1 MADLFWPKGYQR
13 MPRTPGTTA
22 VLILVFGLG
31 ISCAQAE
38 LQVSPTAISLD
49 RPEASQQILVTE
61 VDGERRRDVT
71 REARYEIATPTVA
84 TITADGLIRPTGE
97 GTTPLSVKFG
107 DKTVTLPIAV
117 SGLQHPV
124 PVSFSYEVVPIL
136 TKGRCNAGG
145 CHGKA
150 EGQNGFKLSLFG
162 FDAAADH
169 EAIFK
174 EAKGRRLNL
183 TNPPASLLLL
193 DRRAHV

>member
-1 MADLFWPKGYQR
+1 MADLFWPKGHQR

-71 REARYEIATPTVA
+71 REAKYEFAASNIASIA
-84 TITADGLIRPTGE
+84 ADGLLRPAAE
-97 GTTPLSVKFG
+97 GATQLVVKFG
-107 DKTVTLPIAV
+107 DKSINVPVTV

-124 PVSFSYEVVPIL
+124 PVSFSFEVLPLL
-136 TKGRCNAGG
+136 TKGRCNSGG

-150 EGQNGFKLSLFG
+150 EGQNG
-162 FDAAADH
+162 
-169 EAIFK
+169 
-174 EAKGRRLNL
+174 
-183 TNPPASLLLL
+183 
-193 DRRAHV
+193 DRKSVV